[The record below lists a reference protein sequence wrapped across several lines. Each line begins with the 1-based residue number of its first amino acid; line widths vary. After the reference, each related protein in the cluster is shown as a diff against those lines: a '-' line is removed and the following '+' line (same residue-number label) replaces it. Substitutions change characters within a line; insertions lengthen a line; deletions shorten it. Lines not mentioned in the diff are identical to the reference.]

1 VDKRHVRPFAT
12 FGCSA
17 KFGRYRG
24 TADINQAAL
33 IQRRCRYI
41 GDFVCR
47 EKNLI
52 IEVDGGQHADNPPD
66 VVRDN
71 YLAAEGYSVPRFWN
85 NDVLTNPD
93 GVLLRILDAL
103 K

>member
-1 VDKRHVRPFAT
+1 M
-12 FGCSA
+12 
-17 KFGRYRG
+17 
-24 TADINQAAL
+24 
-33 IQRRCRYI
+33 
-41 GDFVCR
+41 
-47 EKNLI
+47 I